1 MLDSL
6 TRAAIAEDD
15 LADLP
20 HGWFNHGP
28 RVLELLEIYRPKV
41 VVELGS
47 WLGASAIAMAR
58 SVRRWGGTVTC
69 IDTWA
74 GELNDDG
81 GSPDGKNPLMLW
93 SCARA
98 IVQAGVSASVRLIP
112 ATTLEASLRWTQLID
127 FLYIDADHSAEGC
140 TADLNA
146 WVPYV
151 RAGGVFAGDDYDHPR
166 YPGVRTAWDAFE
178 RNHGFPLTR
187 YQSNP
192 PVKGG
197 IQLVYGIKGRD
208 DHE

>member
-1 MLDSL
+1 VLATD
-6 TRAAIAEDD
+6 TRPELEA
-15 LADLP
+15 LP

-28 RVLELLEIYRPKV
+28 QVLALLEQYRPKV

-58 SVRRWGGTVTC
+58 SVRRWGGSVTC
-69 IDTWA
+69 VDTWA
-74 GELNDDG
+74 GEMNGAG
-81 GSPDGKNPLMLW
+81 GSPSGKSPLMLL

-98 IVQAGVSASVRLIP
+98 MVEAGVSASVRLIP
-112 ATTLEASLRWTQLID
+112 ATTQDAAQHWTQLID

-140 TADLNA
+140 AADLDA

-151 RAGGVFAGDDYDHPR
+151 RPGGVFAGDDYGHPR
-166 YPGVRTAWDAFE
+166 YPGVRAAWDGFE
-178 RNHGFPLTR
+178 QRHGFPLTR
-187 YQSNP
+187 YQSIP
-192 PVKGG
+192 PIPGG